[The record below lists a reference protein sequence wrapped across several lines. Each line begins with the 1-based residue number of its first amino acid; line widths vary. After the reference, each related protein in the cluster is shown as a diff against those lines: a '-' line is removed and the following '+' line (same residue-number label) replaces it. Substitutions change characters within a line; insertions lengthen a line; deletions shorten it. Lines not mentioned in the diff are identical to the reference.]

1 MTSYMYMYMYT
12 CMYLSYN
19 ISLAVATAVEAYM
32 YIKYAKL
39 DNNDVQSLTI
49 EAMIYDTSKAFLGN

>member
-1 MTSYMYMYMYT
+1 MY
-12 CMYLSYN
+12 MYLSYN
-19 ISLAVATAVEAYM
+19 ISLAVVTAVEAYK

-49 EAMIYDTSKAFLGN
+49 EAMVYDTSKAFLGN